1 MLPPAA
7 AACDLAKEVNTV
19 GAAEQFGPVLL
30 LLLLEQPEIHHSS
43 QCCVVCWP

>member
-30 LLLLEQPEIHHSS
+30 LLLLEQPADTALQS
-43 QCCVVCWP
+43 VLCWP